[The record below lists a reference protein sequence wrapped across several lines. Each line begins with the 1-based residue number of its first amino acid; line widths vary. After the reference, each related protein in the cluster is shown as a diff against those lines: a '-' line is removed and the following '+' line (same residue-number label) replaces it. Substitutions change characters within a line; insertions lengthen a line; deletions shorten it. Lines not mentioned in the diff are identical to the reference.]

1 MTVNDLINGSLRLI
15 GVLAEGE
22 NPTAQ
27 QQTDAFNALNDLID
41 SLSNESL
48 MIWSKLAETFDLV
61 AGQQTYQFGNSA
73 PDWDSTTGRPVLIEN
88 ALIIPPQTT
97 PQPQLPMA
105 ILNKDEWAG
114 IILKD
119 IQSTIPLYL
128 YNDDAYPY
136 SNINLWPIPQCNT
149 QIIVYSAKAIAD
161 FTGVT
166 EDLSF
171 PPGYDRM
178 LRFNLAV
185 ELAPEYGKDPSQTVL
200 GIAIQSKA
208 YIKRQNI
215 KPILSTMDPGLAGRK
230 RVFNWLTGEAE

>member
-22 NPTAQ
+22 NPSAQ
-27 QQTDAFNALNDLID
+27 QQTDAFNALNDLVD

-48 MIWSKLAETFDLV
+48 LIWSKLSETFNLV
-61 AGQQTYQFGNSA
+61 AGQQTYQFGNGA
-73 PDWDSTTGRPVLIEN
+73 PDWNSSTGRPQLIEN

-97 PQPQLPMA
+97 PQPQLPMR

-114 IILKD
+114 IILKN
-119 IQSTIPLYL
+119 IQSTIPLFL
-128 YNDDAYPY
+128 YPDYANPY
-136 SNINLWPIPQCNT
+136 CNCNLWPEPQCNT
-149 QIIVYSAKAIAD
+149 TIIVYSWKPLAD
-161 FTGVT
+161 FTSLT
-166 EDLSF
+166 EEIEL

-185 ELAPEYGKDPSQTVL
+185 ELAPEYGKEASQTVL
-200 GIAIQSKA
+200 GIAIQSKSK
-208 YIKRQNI
+208 IKRMNS
-215 KPILSTMDPGLAGRK
+215 KPLYMQMDTGLAGRK